1 MSGTGDKAMKADAK
15 ERVETLRAV
24 LRRANRAYYADAAP
38 IMSDREYDEMLAE
51 LASLEADHPEL
62 DDPESPT
69 SRVGGEPIEG
79 FETVRHAVPMLSIDN
94 TYDADE
100 VRAWVTRVGRVLGI
114 ESKEDRGSESG
125 LFAVRSE
132 SPGIGFVCE
141 PKIDGVALSLRYER
155 GTLARALT
163 RGDGEKGD
171 DVSHAARTIRAI
183 PLVLDG
189 DAIDG
194 EMPEVLE
201 VRGEVFIPRP
211 EFVRI
216 NADREERGLDP
227 FMNPR
232 NACAGTIK
240 QLDPKAIAARNL
252 VFIAHGRGEISGTHS
267 VGFAESYSAFRTRIA
282 ALGVPVSP
290 HATMAGDA
298 DAIMKAIEAFERHR
312 FDLDYDTDGMVV
324 RVDAFASQDALG
336 VTSKSPRWIV
346 AYKFAA
352 ERKPTLLETVEFQ
365 VGKTGK
371 ITPRAVMSPVLLAGT
386 MVRHAS
392 LHNFGLIRKKDIRVG
407 DTVLVEKAGEII
419 PYVVEPVLDERPKT
433 ANKIRPPAS
442 CPRCGEPVEIETA
455 DGGVTSPS
463 DDFDAE
469 SETARRC
476 VNPECPAQLR
486 EKLVWFVGRN
496 QMDIDGLGEQTI
508 DQILATS
515 ETPAESEGT
524 GDSAGEKKAALQ
536 DGGALPVPPI
546 PLRGFADIFR
556 LGEHRDPLLALDRM
570 GEKKLENM
578 LAGIEA
584 AKTRGLARVL
594 GGMGIRHVG
603 TSTAK
608 ALARV
613 FPDLDAL
620 LSAPVEALMPKA
632 FNTFSK
638 AKRAEISGS
647 EDKLTDE
654 YETGLGRDTAPLV
667 HAYLHSKAAR
677 KTFDELR
684 AVGVSLRSVD
694 YREPG
699 EHAGDGSPFAGKTV
713 VLTGTL
719 ERYDRPMLKEKLE
732 GMGAKVTGSVSK
744 NTDLV
749 IAGEKA
755 GGKLAKAE
763 SLGVEV
769 WDEAALL
776 DALRES

>member
-1 MSGTGDKAMKADAK
+1 MTKEQAA
-15 ERVETLRAV
+15 ERVGSLRSV
-24 LRRANRAYYADAAP
+24 LRRANRAYYADADP

-51 LASLEADHPEL
+51 LESLEAAHPEF
-62 DDPESPT
+62 DDPDSPT
-69 SRVGGEPIEG
+69 KRVGGEPIEG

-94 TYDADE
+94 SYNADE
-100 VRAWVTRVGRVLGI
+100 VRAWVERVGRSLGTGASD
-114 ESKEDRGSESG
+114 ETGG
-125 LFAVRSE
+125 LFAEDSGG
-132 SPGIGFVCE
+132 PGGDGGFVCE
-141 PKIDGVALSLRYER
+141 PKIDGVALSLRYEN
-155 GTLARALT
+155 GSLAAALT

-189 DAIDG
+189 TAIEG
-194 EMPEVLE
+194 GIPEVLE
-201 VRGEVFIPRP
+201 IRGEVFIPRP
-211 EFVRI
+211 EFERI
-216 NADREERGLDP
+216 NADRVEKGLEP

-240 QLDPKAIAARNL
+240 QLDPKAIAERKL
-252 VFIAHGRGEISGTHS
+252 MFIAHGRGEISGKS
-267 VGFAESYSAFRTRIA
+267 SDSFADSYSEFREKIA
-282 ALGVPVSP
+282 ALGVPISP
-290 HATMAGDA
+290 HAKEAGHA
-298 DAIMKAIEAFERHR
+298 DAIIEAIEAFEQHR
-312 FDLDYDTDGMVV
+312 FDLDYDTDGMVA
-324 RVDAFASQDALG
+324 RVDSFASQDELG
-336 VTSKSPRWIV
+336 TTSKSPRWVI

-352 ERKPTLLETVEFQ
+352 ERKPTTLENVEFQ

-386 MVRHAS
+386 TVRHAS

-407 DTVLVEKAGEII
+407 DMVLVEKAGEII
-419 PYVVEPVLDERPKT
+419 PYVVEPVLKDRPKS
-433 ANKIRPPAS
+433 ARKIKPPAE
-442 CPRCGEPVEIETA
+442 CPRCGEAVEIETA
-455 DGGVTSPS
+455 DGIVYSPG
-463 DDFDAE
+463 DAFDPE

-508 DQILATS
+508 DQILSTAEPPGERDTE
-515 ETPAESEGT
+515 ETDESED
-524 GDSAGEKKAALQ
+524 GDAGSAER
-536 DGGALPVPPI
+536 VEPI

-556 LGEHRDPLLALDRM
+556 LGEHRDSLLALDRM

-578 LAGIEA
+578 LKGIED
-584 AKTRGLARVL
+584 AKSRGLARVL

-620 LSAPVEALMPKA
+620 LDAPVEKLMPKA
-632 FNTFSK
+632 FNTMS
-638 AKRAEISGS
+638 AAERERISGS
-647 EDKLTDE
+647 PDKLTDD
-654 YETGLGRDTAPLV
+654 YETGLGRDTAPVV
-667 HAYLHSKAAR
+667 HAYLHSKAAK

-684 AVGVSLRSVD
+684 EVGVSLSSVD

-699 EHAGDGSPFAGKTV
+699 EQASVDNPFAGKTV

-719 ERYDRPMLKEKLE
+719 ERYDRPALKEKLE
-732 GMGAKVTGSVSK
+732 RLGAKVTGSVSK

-749 IAGEKA
+749 VAGEKA
-755 GGKLAKAE
+755 GSKLTKAV

-769 WDEAALL
+769 WDEASLIEALG
-776 DALRES
+776 EG

>member
-1 MSGTGDKAMKADAK
+1 MRDTPEMTKEQAA
-15 ERVETLRAV
+15 ERVGSLRSV
-24 LRRANRAYYADAAP
+24 LRRANRAYYADADP

-51 LASLEADHPEL
+51 LESLEAAHPEL
-62 DDPESPT
+62 DDPDSPT
-69 SRVGGEPIEG
+69 KRVGGEPIEG

-94 TYDADE
+94 SYNADE
-100 VRAWVTRVGRVLGI
+100 VRAWVERVGRGLGTGASD
-114 ESKEDRGSESG
+114 ETGG
-125 LFAVRSE
+125 LFAEDSGG
-132 SPGIGFVCE
+132 PGGDGGFVCE
-141 PKIDGVALSLRYER
+141 PKIDGVALSLRYE
-155 GTLARALT
+155 GGSLATALT

-189 DAIDG
+189 TAIEG
-194 EMPEVLE
+194 GIPEVLE
-201 VRGEVFIPRP
+201 IRGEVFIPRP
-211 EFVRI
+211 EFERI
-216 NADREERGLDP
+216 NADRVEKGLDP

-240 QLDPKAIAARNL
+240 QLDPKAIAERKL
-252 VFIAHGRGEISGTHS
+252 MFIAHGRGEISGNGS
-267 VGFAESYSAFRTRIA
+267 ADFSASYTEFRTKIA
-282 ALGVPVSP
+282 AMGVPVST
-290 HATMAGDA
+290 HATEVSDA
-298 DAIMKAIEAFERHR
+298 DAIMEAIGAFEKSRSE
-312 FDLDYDTDGMVV
+312 LDYDTDGMVV
-324 RVDAFASQDALG
+324 RVDSFQGQDELG
-336 VTSKSPRWIV
+336 TTSKSPRWVI

-352 ERKPTLLETVEFQ
+352 ERKPTTLENVEFQ

-386 MVRHAS
+386 TVRHAS

-419 PYVVEPVLDERPKT
+419 PYVVEPVLKDRPRS
-433 ANKIRPPAS
+433 ARKIKPPAE
-442 CPRCGEPVEIETA
+442 CPRCGEAVEIETA
-455 DGGVTSPS
+455 DGSVHAPG
-463 DDFDAE
+463 DDFDAD

-508 DQILATS
+508 DQILST
-515 ETPAESEGT
+515 AEA
-524 GDSAGEKKAALQ
+524 AGEGDAVEDTDTE
-536 DGGALPVPPI
+536 DGDAETVERVAPI
-546 PLRGFADIFR
+546 PLTGFADIFR
-556 LGEHRDPLLALDRM
+556 LGEHRDSLLALDRM

-578 LAGIEA
+578 LKGIEE
-584 AKTRGLARVL
+584 AKSRGLARVL

-620 LSAPVEALMPKA
+620 LDAPVEKLMPKA
-632 FNTFSK
+632 FNTMS
-638 AKRAEISGS
+638 AAERERISGS
-647 EDKLTDE
+647 ADKLADD
-654 YETGLGRDTAPLV
+654 YETGLGRDTAPVV
-667 HAYLHSKAAR
+667 HAYLHSKAAK

-684 AVGVSLRSVD
+684 EAGVSLSSVD

-699 EHAGDGSPFAGKTV
+699 EHANDDSLFAGKTI

-719 ERYDRPMLKEKLE
+719 ERYDRPALKEKLE
-732 GMGAKVTGSVSK
+732 RLGAKVTGSVSK

-755 GGKLAKAE
+755 GSKLTKAE

-769 WDEAALL
+769 WNEASLIEALG
-776 DALRES
+776 EG